1 MSLRLQRDDKGH
13 VETGGKAE
21 TWMQGE
27 ASERQCGAPDPVKQG
42 GGADPTSGSDHTW
55 PFLPLPKAGWG
66 LTRFPRSQVKVDK
79 SCVLE
84 HVTRD
89 RVRRDQRRRPPTR
102 VHLKEV
108 RPCPQLGRVGGR
120 LSLGLQLLRWQ
131 RARGLPCS

>member
-1 MSLRLQRDDKGH
+1 MGH
-13 VETGGKAE
+13 LTLSSKEEVQTPPLSQII
-21 TWMQGE
+21 TW
-27 ASERQCGAPDPVKQG
+27 A
-42 GGADPTSGSDHTW
+42 
-55 PFLPLPKAGWG
+55 FLPLPKAGWG

-108 RPCPQLGRVGGR
+108 RPAPSSEGLGV
-120 LSLGLQLLRWQ
+120 S
-131 RARGLPCS
+131 